1 MRLVLLVML
10 FATAAFGE
18 SEAQAT
24 DARAPATDPVPFELD
39 TATAIKMSVGHAFD
53 RAEAR
58 ERIGYLLDYW
68 VRRFGVV
75 REWRGDRVFLTGKVW
90 GVEIK
95 AIFRVDEKAV
105 FAMAWDPGTVFAS
118 AAQRYVRKKLQKYLH
133 PTYDEP

>member
-1 MRLVLLVML
+1 MRWALLSMLVATSA
-10 FATAAFGE
+10 FAESEEQATGASATASDEPFAL
-18 SEAQAT
+18 
-24 DARAPATDPVPFELD
+24 DAANALK
-39 TATAIKMSVGHAFD
+39 ISVAHAFD

-68 VRRFGVV
+68 ARRFGVK
-75 REWRGDRVFLTGKVW
+75 REWRGDRVFLTGSVW

-105 FAMAWDPGTVFAS
+105 LAMAWDPGTAFAS
-118 AAQRYVRKKLQKYLH
+118 AAQHYVRKKLKKYLH